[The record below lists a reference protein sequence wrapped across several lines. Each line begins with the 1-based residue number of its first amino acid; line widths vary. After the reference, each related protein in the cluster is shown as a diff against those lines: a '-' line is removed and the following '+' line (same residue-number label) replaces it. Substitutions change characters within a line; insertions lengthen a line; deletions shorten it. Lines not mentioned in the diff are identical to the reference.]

1 MRVVVAGGG
10 TAGHVEPALALADA
24 LVRRHSGVEIVALG
38 TREGLEAKLVP
49 ERGFALELMP
59 RVPLPRRPSKEMA
72 RLPSGL
78 RAAISRASIVVRGSD
93 VVVGFGGYVSFP
105 AYYAARRARVPFV
118 VHEANAHPGI
128 SNRFG
133 ARATPFVAIGLRG
146 TRLPHAQLTGTPLRR
161 SIATLDRAAARATAL
176 QTFGL
181 TPDRPT
187 LLVFG
192 GSLGARRLNEAVFD
206 AADTLIEAGAQI
218 LHAVGEAWGDEHAAP
233 SRDHHVV
240 VTYLDRMDLA
250 YAACDVVVC
259 RAGALTVSEVCALGL
274 PAVYVPLAIGNGEQ
288 RENASAVVGAGGAV
302 MVNDD
307 ALTAD
312 SLRSQVLPLLRNPR
326 RRDEMGLVAATFGI
340 SDGDER
346 LADMVDLASAGMVR
360 S

>member
-24 LVRRHSGVEIVALG
+24 LVRRHSDVEIVALG
-38 TREGLEAKLVP
+38 TREGLEARLVP

-78 RAAISRASIVVRGSD
+78 RAAISRASMVVRGSD

-105 AYYAARRARVPFV
+105 AYYAARRAHVPFV

-161 SIATLDRAAARATAL
+161 SIAALDRSATRDEAL
-176 QTFGL
+176 EAFGL
-181 TPDRPT
+181 SADRPT
-187 LLVFG
+187 MLVFG
-192 GSLGARRLNEAVFD
+192 GSLGARRLNEAVFG
-206 AADTLIEAGAQI
+206 AADELMDAGAQI
-218 LHAVGEAWGDEHAAP
+218 LHAVGSTWADEHGEQ
-233 SRDHHVV
+233 SREHHVV
-240 VTYLDRMDLA
+240 VPYLDRMDLA
-250 YAACDVVVC
+250 YAACDVAVC
-259 RAGALTVSEVCALGL
+259 RAGALTVAELCALGVA
-274 PAVYVPLAIGNGEQ
+274 AVYVPLAIGNGEQ
-288 RENASAVVGAGGAV
+288 RENAAAVVGAGGAV

-307 ALTAD
+307 ALTAET
-312 SLRSQVLPLLRNPR
+312 LRSQVLPLLRNPR
-326 RRDEMGLVAATFGI
+326 RRDEMGQVAATFGI
-340 SDGDER
+340 ADGDER
-346 LADMVDLASAGMVR
+346 LADMVDRAAKGTAG
-360 S
+360 